1 MRDERDLERL
11 HRGDPDFFRELIDE
25 LSPRL
30 LGAAWS
36 FANGSD
42 HAHDLVQA
50 TWVKAWERR
59 TQFRG
64 EGDLTHWI
72 VRILYRVCLQDRRDR
87 DLRHRL
93 TRLAADELTP
103 SIPENPASRVELAER
118 MAQLHDGLARLSAQE
133 LEIALLTFRDGLTSV
148 EVGEKLRI
156 SASTVRVHVAN
167 VRKKLK
173 EHRKEGS

>member
-11 HRGDPDFFRELIDE
+11 HRGDPEFFRELIDE

-50 TWVKAWERR
+50 TWAKVWERR

-64 EGDLTHWI
+64 EGDLSSW
-72 VRILYRVCLQDRRDR
+72 VLSILYRTCLQDGRDR
-87 DLRHRL
+87 DRRRRL
-93 TRLAADELTP
+93 TEVAADELAP
-103 SIPENPASRVELAER
+103 SRPKDPASLVELAER
-118 MAQLHDGLARLSAQE
+118 MAHLHEGLARLSEQE

-148 EVGEKLRI
+148 EIAKQLPI

-173 EHRKEGS
+173 EHRRENP